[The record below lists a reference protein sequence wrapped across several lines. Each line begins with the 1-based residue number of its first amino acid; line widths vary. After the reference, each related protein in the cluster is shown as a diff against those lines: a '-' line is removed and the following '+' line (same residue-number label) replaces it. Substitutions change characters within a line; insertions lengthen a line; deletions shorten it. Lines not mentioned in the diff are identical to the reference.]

1 MKAAKALLDPDLLK
15 LDDEGKAPD
24 LSEQIKALQES
35 DGYLFDEGVKGNYKP
50 SDGKTGS
57 PDLTQAMADVFKTGL
72 PTQDAKK

>member
-35 DGYLFDEGVKGNYKP
+35 DGYLFDEGVKAIT
-50 SDGKTGS
+50 SH
-57 PDLTQAMADVFKTGL
+57 LTVRRVHL
-72 PTQDAKK
+72 I